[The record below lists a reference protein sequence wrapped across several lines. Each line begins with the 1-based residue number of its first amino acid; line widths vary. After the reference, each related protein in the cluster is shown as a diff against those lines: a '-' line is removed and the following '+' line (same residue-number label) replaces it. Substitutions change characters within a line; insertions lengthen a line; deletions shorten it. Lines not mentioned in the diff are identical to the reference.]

1 MMQSMR
7 NKSTAPDRERLA
19 QRVQEWVSSPQGIQS
34 LAQTQQS
41 VREILASAEEAA
53 QINQD
58 LLRTPV
64 TL

>member
-1 MMQSMR
+1 MQRMR
-7 NKSTAPDRERLA
+7 SKSTVSDRERLA
-19 QRVQEWVSSPQGIQS
+19 QRVRVWVSSPEGQQS

-41 VREILASAEEAA
+41 VRDIVASAERDA
-53 QINQD
+53 QINQV